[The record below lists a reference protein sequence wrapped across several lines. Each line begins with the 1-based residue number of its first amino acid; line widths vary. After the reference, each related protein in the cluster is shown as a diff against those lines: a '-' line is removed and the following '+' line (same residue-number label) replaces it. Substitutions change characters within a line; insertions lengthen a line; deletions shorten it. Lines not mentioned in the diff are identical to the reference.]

1 MPRGRDG
8 LLWEDVNEENE
19 MRDRALGNHQD
30 LQWWVLKGR
39 LEGDREGVVGTCSW
53 SDSQCQEGE
62 AAG

>member
-8 LLWEDVNEENE
+8 LLWEDVENE
-19 MRDRALGNHQD
+19 MRDRALGSHQD
-30 LQWWVLKGR
+30 LQRWVEKGS

-53 SDSQCQEGE
+53 RDSQGQEGE